1 MNYWK
6 TLVAFNLLF
15 FLAVIAGCGGS
26 TPTPTKTPSLNPTQT
41 ATVAPPTATRS
52 PTPVA
57 TSTPLPTLTFT
68 PLPSFTPTA
77 LLLAEA
83 GTPLPENLEEITFQN
98 ADRLSGL
105 AAWQLTST
113 TDLAWMPDSRTL
125 AVARAD
131 GVTIFD
137 TLTRTQLHR
146 INTEE
151 EIASIAISPKGNFLV
166 LGKNVYSDTVSLGGN
181 IDFWR
186 TSDWQRL
193 GFLYGGFQA
202 ISEIT
207 FAPPGKTFAAS
218 LTSTDQISDQVIF
231 WDTYTWE
238 ITRTIKTGPTLEIA
252 FSPDGKL
259 VATSPDRYALKI
271 WQIKDGSLQRT
282 GHTSFSGAINSLA
295 FAPNGNALASGH
307 YDGRIQ
313 LWDPVKGGKLLSFN
327 AGSVVESLAF
337 NPNSTVLASGG
348 SYEDQLIRLWDAE
361 TGRLLHILAG
371 HQSGIISLAFSPDG
385 QMLASASYDG
395 EVRLWGIRP

>member
-1 MNYWK
+1 MKFRK
-6 TLVAFNLLF
+6 TTITFSLLF
-15 FLAVIAGCGGS
+15 CLAFVSGCGGR
-26 TPTPTKTPSLNPTQT
+26 TPEPTATPSPRPTQT
-41 ATVAPPTATRS
+41 ATVLPPTATRS
-52 PTPVA
+52 PTPAA
-57 TSTPLPTLTFT
+57 TSTLIPTLTFT

-113 TDLAWMPDSRTL
+113 TD
-125 AVARAD
+125 
-131 GVTIFD
+131 
-137 TLTRTQLHR
+137 TQLHR

-307 YDGRIQ
+307 YDGQIQ